1 MRDAV
6 LPIFLIV
13 MGILWLLF
21 ALNWIPDLD
30 WLIGLGFIA
39 AGIGVMLTDGINKQ
53 SIVSGPF
60 LISLGIA
67 WFLRLQY
74 GAQYNYIVPILLIV
88 LGLLMLLARLPQI
101 PEPRAPKKLA
111 SPEQS

>member
-21 ALNWIPDLD
+21 ALDWIPDLD

-60 LISLGIA
+60 LIC
-67 WFLRLQY
+67 FRC
-74 GAQYNYIVPILLIV
+74 
-88 LGLLMLLARLPQI
+88 
-101 PEPRAPKKLA
+101 PRHR
-111 SPEQS
+111 